1 MNTPFSLVT
10 SQYVALFALGVYM
23 YLPIY
28 KAFSMFKK
36 IENYLL
42 VCKLVNV

>member
-36 IENYLL
+36 IKKYIYIC
-42 VCKLVNV
+42 VCS